1 MSSRTQHQK
10 PHNTQEYRTDDRMDL
25 TTLNLKP
32 LNLLIFPDWS
42 QPEELLYLE
51 LAPIIKSIVTHR
63 DRHNLALLIDS
74 I

>member
-1 MSSRTQHQK
+1 
-10 PHNTQEYRTDDRMDL
+10 MDL

>member
-1 MSSRTQHQK
+1 
-10 PHNTQEYRTDDRMDL
+10 MDL

-51 LAPIIKSIVTHR
+51 LAAIIKTVVTHP

-74 I
+74 T